1 MRKSREGVFQAQE
14 MIGAG
19 ILRIDV
25 FEELQRVWGWWIR
38 RVVMGSVDTGE
49 QGADIVGS
57 FGPEEDSLP
66 KF

>member
-25 FEELQRVWGWWIR
+25 FEELQRV
-38 RVVMGSVDTGE
+38 
-49 QGADIVGS
+49 
-57 FGPEEDSLP
+57 
-66 KF
+66 